1 MPQQSTVTSKKSSA
15 KSVVKS
21 KPAEAKSTVTKSTV
35 KRQSA
40 KSSKDAPA
48 SAGQNAVNGE
58 DRHSMIATTAYY
70 RAERRGFN
78 AGCETEDWLEAEA
91 EIDSM
96 LYH

>member
-15 KSVVKS
+15 KSVES
-21 KPAEAKSTVTKSTV
+21 KPVTA

-40 KSSKDAPA
+40 KSSKAAPA
-48 SAGQNAVNGE
+48 SAGEIAVNGE
-58 DRHSMIATTAYY
+58 DRHNMIATAAYY

>member
-1 MPQQSTVTSKKSSA
+1 MPHQATVTSKKSSA
-15 KSVVKS
+15 KTTKS
-21 KPAEAKSTVTKSTV
+21 KPDTVKSPA

-40 KSSKDAPA
+40 RSSADASG
-48 SAGQNAVNGE
+48 SAGQSALNGE
-58 DRHSMIATTAYY
+58 DRHNMIATAAYF

-78 AGCETEDWLEAEA
+78 SGGETEDWLAAEA

>member
-1 MPQQSTVTSKKSSA
+1 MPHQSTNVTSKKSSA
-15 KSVVKS
+15 KPVAKS
-21 KPAEAKSTVTKSTV
+21 KPVAV
-35 KRQSA
+35 KKQPA

-48 SAGQNAVNGE
+48 GAGQIAENGE
-58 DRHSMIATTAYY
+58 DRHSMIATAAYY

-78 AGCETEDWLEAEA
+78 GGCETEDWLEAEA

>member
-1 MPQQSTVTSKKSSA
+1 MPQQTTVTSKKSSA

-21 KPAEAKSTVTKSTV
+21 KPTDAKSTATKSTV
-35 KRQSA
+35 KRQPA
-40 KSSKDAPA
+40 KSSKDAPS
-48 SAGQNAVNGE
+48 SAEQIAVNGE
-58 DRHSMIATTAYY
+58 DRHNMIATAAYY

-78 AGCETEDWLEAEA
+78 GGCETEDWLEAEA

>member
-15 KSVVKS
+15 KPVVKS
-21 KPAEAKSTVTKSTV
+21 KPTDAKSTV
-35 KRQSA
+35 KRQPA
-40 KSSKDAPA
+40 KSSKDAPT
-48 SAGQNAVNGE
+48 SAGEISVNGE
-58 DRHSMIATTAYY
+58 DRHNMIATAAYY

>member
-15 KSVVKS
+15 KPVAKS
-21 KPAEAKSTVTKSTV
+21 KPATAQ
-35 KRQSA
+35 RQPA

-48 SAGQNAVNGE
+48 SAGEMSVNGE
-58 DRHSMIATTAYY
+58 DRHSMIATAAYY
-70 RAERRGFN
+70 RAESRGFN
-78 AGCETEDWLEAEA
+78 SGCETEDWLAAEA